1 MKPFVTYE
9 GITAPLLRSNIDTD
23 TIIPSREM
31 RHVSKQGLG
40 AGLFAGWRYLN
51 TDREAREINPD
62 FVLNQPQYAGAGI
75 LLAGRNF
82 GCGSSR
88 EHAVWALLEYGF
100 RAVIAPDFGS
110 IFYHNAMRNGLLPIR
125 LPEVAILTLNN
136 TGDTPASGR
145 VAIDLRNAT
154 VATATGLN
162 YRFDTEL
169 LYQEMLLLGMD
180 AIDMTLQRQDM
191 IEAFQAGDRQKRGWA
206 YLGNIQT

>member
-9 GITAPLLRSNIDTD
+9 GLAAPLLRNNIDTD

-31 RHVSKQGLG
+31 RHVSKQGMG
-40 AGLFAGWRYLN
+40 EGLFAGWRYLN
-51 TDREAREINPD
+51 PERGKRAPDPD
-62 FVLNQPQYAGAGI
+62 FVLNQPRYAGAGI

-125 LPEVAILTLNN
+125 LPEAAILSLSNP
-136 TGDTPASGR
+136 GAASTSAR
-145 VAIDLRNAT
+145 ITVDLRNT
-154 VATATGLN
+154 VVATAAGSRYHFDIEPI
-162 YRFDTEL
+162 YR
-169 LYQEMLLLGMD
+169 EMLLQGMD
-180 AIDMTLQRQDM
+180 AIDMTLQREDM
-191 IEAFQAGDRQKRGWA
+191 IETFRARDRDKRAWA
-206 YLGNIQT
+206 KLTPAR